1 MCLGIPMKV
10 IDVEGATA
18 TVETGGVRRQVN
30 VQLVDEVEPGQY
42 LIVHAG
48 FAISVL
54 DEATAEETLA
64 LITDALAAGT
74 AGEPTGRRGD

>member
-10 IDVEGATA
+10 IDVAGATA

-30 VQLVDEVEPGQY
+30 VQLVDEVKPGQY

-64 LITDALAAGT
+64 LITEALA
-74 AGEPTGRRGD
+74 TGS